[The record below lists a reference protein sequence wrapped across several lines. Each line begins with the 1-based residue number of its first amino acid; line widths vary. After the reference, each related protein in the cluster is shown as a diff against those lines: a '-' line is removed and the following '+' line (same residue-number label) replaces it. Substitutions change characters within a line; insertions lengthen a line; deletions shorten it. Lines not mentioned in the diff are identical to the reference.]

1 MRDGAPQ
8 TLTSIS
14 FARIIGS
21 APALLPLLLKTS
33 FYRSIACRSM
43 ATKLDQ
49 SSLIEHRRP
58 KSAAP
63 QSLTPKI
70 SIFGTK
76 AGFVIPK
83 NKLAGSIVTRGATSK
98 NDTATASKE
107 DNSRHA
113 QRKTKWGP
121 DLAADPAVCKGRA
134 LAYQVFFTSINLHL
148 WSAGIHVLHCD

>member
-1 MRDGAPQ
+1 
-8 TLTSIS
+8 
-14 FARIIGS
+14 
-21 APALLPLLLKTS
+21 
-33 FYRSIACRSM
+33 M

-49 SSLIEHRRP
+49 PSPAEHRRP

-148 WSAGIHVLHCD
+148 WSAGIHVLHFD